1 MLTVAPQPTIAET
14 PFWPQLLLLIA
25 CVLAAGV
32 MIVQGIRFWRRER
45 SPVMLLLIAGAT
57 WASLQEAP
65 LDIFVSAYYPKPGLW
80 WAYETFGRP
89 VPIWAIFAWMV
100 LFAGSP
106 YLLARQMRRDG
117 VRRVGWKGVGWLAIT
132 DVLIELP
139 CLAVYLYQ
147 YYGDQPLRVGG
158 FPVHMVAVNAAT
170 MMAITVAVYC
180 LEGRIPRR
188 YLGLAFIAPGLAV
201 PASTMFLG
209 LPVWSAVGGG
219 LPWPLMMIAS
229 LVTIGLSVAALN
241 GMMRLAEHVGP
252 GMPATTARPQAAKV

>member
-1 MLTVAPQPTIAET
+1 MLAIAPRPTITET
-14 PFWPQLLLLIA
+14 PYLPQLLLLIG

-32 MIVQGIRFWRRER
+32 MIVHGVRLWRRER

-57 WASLQEAP
+57 VASLQEAP

-106 YLLARQMRRDG
+106 YLLARQMRRKG
-117 VRRVGWKGVGWLAIT
+117 VRRVGWIGVAWLAVV

-139 CLAVYLYQ
+139 CLAVYLYE

-180 LEGRIPRR
+180 LEGRVRGK
-188 YLGLAFIAPGLAV
+188 LVGLAFVLPGLAV
-201 PASTMFLG
+201 PASTMSLG
-209 LPVWSAVGGG
+209 LPVWSAVGAG
-219 LPWPLMMIAS
+219 LPGPLMLVAS
-229 LVTIGLSVAALN
+229 LLTIGLAVAALH
-241 GMMRLAEHVGP
+241 GMMRLAEEVGP
-252 GMPATTARPQAAKV
+252 GLRSTPDPVATPA